1 VAELKLAKG
10 WRRVVHARD
19 AGAFVLDEAK
29 GIIWYIDEAPAEAW
43 GPEPKAPRRPCF
55 GKTESQLGYLC
66 IQCPDLKEC
75 AAEGSGAAQ
84 PEPLYAVG
92 QVVECG
98 AGSVGVVWSRE
109 WVPSTARWTYR
120 FAPDGDAFREDELK
134 PHAPVMTPEQERLY
148 LHQRV
153 VVRQIPVGPDG
164 KPLPGSVKETKAA
177 GQTFAVT
184 ELRLF
189 KKHHHVVM
197 LERGPYRVTAW
208 AWNVD
213 PEEVNRG

>member
-1 VAELKLAKG
+1 VDERKLAKG
-10 WRRVVHARD
+10 WHVVHPEMLYWE
-19 AGAFVLDEAK
+19 LD
-29 GIIWYIDEAPAEAW
+29 GSLHRPDEAPPEAW

-84 PEPLYAVG
+84 PEPLYAIG

-98 AGSVGVVWSRE
+98 GGSVAVVWSRE

-153 VVRQIPVGPDG
+153 VVRQIPVGTDG
-164 KPLPGSVKETKAA
+164 KPLPGSVKESEAA